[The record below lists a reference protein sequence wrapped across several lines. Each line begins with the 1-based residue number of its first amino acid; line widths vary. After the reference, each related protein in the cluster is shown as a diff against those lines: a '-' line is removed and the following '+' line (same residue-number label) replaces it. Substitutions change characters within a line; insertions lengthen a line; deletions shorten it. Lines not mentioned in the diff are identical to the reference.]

1 MAVDVV
7 GNKARGAKLQLVGIE
22 RVTGEANFTIDYTR
36 NHTRNCT
43 RNCTR
48 NICQQAAALSS
59 ILRDDDE

>member
-7 GNKARGAKLQLVGIE
+7 GNKARRAKFQLVGIE

-36 NHTRNCT
+36 DHTRNHTRT
-43 RNCTR
+43 CTR
-48 NICQQAAALSS
+48 NIRQQAAALSR

>member
-7 GNKARGAKLQLVGIE
+7 GNKAKGAKLQLVGIE

-36 NHTRNCT
+36 NCTRNHTRNI
-43 RNCTR
+43 R
-48 NICQQAAALSS
+48 QQAAALSR

>member
-22 RVTGEANFTIDYTR
+22 RVTGEANFTIDYAR
-36 NHTRNCT
+36 HR
-43 RNCTR
+43 TR
-48 NICQQAAALSS
+48 NIRQQAAALSS